1 MLKHSE
7 TRIVLNEHELFDVKY
22 SNRKWQEGI
31 TPIENGKTNVHCVS
45 RDFGLAVKFLKIA
58 NA

>member
-1 MLKHSE
+1 MLKDFE

-22 SNRKWQEGI
+22 FNRKCKKGLFQQ
-31 TPIENGKTNVHCVS
+31 KMASLNVISPADEWVACVKS
-45 RDFGLAVKFLKIA
+45 KKIA